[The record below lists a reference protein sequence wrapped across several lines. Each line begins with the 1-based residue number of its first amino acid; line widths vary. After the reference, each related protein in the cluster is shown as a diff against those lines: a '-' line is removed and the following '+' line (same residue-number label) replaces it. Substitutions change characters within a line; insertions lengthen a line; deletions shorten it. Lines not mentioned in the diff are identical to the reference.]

1 MVTEVDTTQPN
12 YDAPPPGP
20 AWLRS
25 LLGDDFAQTVY
36 SLSLESCNDDDLAL
50 IATLP
55 KMKRLRLGGE
65 RRFTS
70 QGLSHVGK
78 MKSLESLNLTGLII
92 NDDVF
97 QHLQSL
103 DNLKELTLSVNAMPE
118 YVERLKKAL
127 PLCKIQAKAPV
138 QTGQ

>member
-1 MVTEVDTTQPN
+1 
-12 YDAPPPGP
+12 
-20 AWLRS
+20 
-25 LLGDDFAQTVY
+25 
-36 SLSLESCNDDDLAL
+36 
-50 IATLP
+50 
-55 KMKRLRLGGE
+55 
-65 RRFTS
+65 
-70 QGLSHVGK
+70 

-92 NDDVF
+92 NDDGL

-103 DNLKELTLSVNAMPE
+103 DNLKELTLSINATPE